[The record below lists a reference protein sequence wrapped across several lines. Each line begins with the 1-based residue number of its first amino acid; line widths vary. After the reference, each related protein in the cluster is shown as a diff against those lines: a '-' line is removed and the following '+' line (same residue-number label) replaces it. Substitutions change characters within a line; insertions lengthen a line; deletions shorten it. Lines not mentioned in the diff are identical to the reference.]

1 MSDKSRGGFIKK
13 YIPIPALVLF
23 VLAAVSVIIHIVSE
37 LSEEFS
43 DFFNFYIGSFIRG
56 ALATVTGIFPFSVA
70 ETVIIMIPVLFC
82 AVLACCIRTTGRDT
96 VKGVRFVAMTA
107 GILSM
112 LYTLFVTTTTVAYNG
127 KPLAHKLGLSVK
139 PVTAHELRVAA
150 EYMIEK
156 INGELDSINYT
167 YRGDSV
173 MPYSFSEM
181 NSLLLDAYDKA
192 ADKYPFIP
200 RLRSNL
206 KQIALSEPM
215 TYTHISG
222 IFTYYT
228 GEANINTNFPDYS
241 IPFTAAHE
249 LAHQR
254 GILPENEANFVAF
267 LVCCESDDPYIRY
280 SGYVNMYEYLNS
292 ALYSADYGEFKEVF
306 LSLDSRAR
314 GELLAYNDFFEKY
327 RVNTVADIS
336 SAVNDTYL
344 KAQGQSAG
352 EKSYGMVVD
361 LAVAYTAAQE
371 NAS

>member
-1 MSDKSRGGFIKK
+1 MANKSQKSVIKK
-13 YIPIPALVLF
+13 YIPTPAIVLFAFSALSALVH
-23 VLAAVSVIIHIVSE
+23 IISE
-37 LSEEFS
+37 LSAEFS
-43 DFFNFYIGSFIRG
+43 DFFNFYIGSFVRG
-56 ALATVTGIFPFSVA
+56 AMATVTGVLPFSVA
-70 ETVIIMIPVLFC
+70 ESVILMSPVLFC
-82 AVLACCIRTTGRDT
+82 VVLVCCIRTTNRDT
-96 VKGVRFVAMTA
+96 VRGVRFVTMTA
-107 GILSM
+107 GIMSL

-127 KPLAHKLGLSVK
+127 TPLADKLGLTVK
-139 PVTAHELRVAA
+139 PVAAEELRVAA
-150 EYMIEK
+150 EYMIDKVNE
-156 INGELDSINYT
+156 GLYSINYT
-167 YRGDSV
+167 YNGDSV

-181 NSLLLDAYDKA
+181 NSLLLSAYDKA
-192 ADKYPFIP
+192 SDKYPFIP
-200 RLRSNL
+200 KLHSRL

-228 GEANINTNFPDYS
+228 GEANININFPDYS

-254 GILPENEANFVAF
+254 GVLPENEANFVAF

-292 ALYSADYGEFKEVF
+292 ALYSADYEKFKEVYS
-306 LSLDSRAR
+306 SLDSRVR
-314 GELLAYNDFFEKY
+314 GEMLAYNDFFEKY

-361 LAVAYTAAQE
+361 LAVAYVAALE
-371 NAS
+371 GAS